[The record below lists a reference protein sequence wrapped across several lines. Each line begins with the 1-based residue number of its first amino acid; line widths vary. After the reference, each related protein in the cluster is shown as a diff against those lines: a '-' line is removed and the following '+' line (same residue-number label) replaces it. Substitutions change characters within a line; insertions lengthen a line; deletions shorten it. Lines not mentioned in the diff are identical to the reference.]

1 MNKDIRFK
9 TSMLRSDL
17 SDHSD
22 AYIVVSRRINFEGDD
37 DAKTRNK
44 MLILKNNAPCRLC
57 ISKI

>member
-17 SDHSD
+17 SGYSD
-22 AYIVVSRRINFEGDD
+22 AYIVVNRRINFEGDD